1 MGMSE
6 KDDGLP
12 GGPESTPSIGTLV
25 GNLSEQVSRLVRAE
39 IASAKAEMAEKAKN
53 AGIGIGLFCVA
64 ALFSLYGLGFVLHSA
79 MAGLDNVM
87 PLWLAALIVGVVL
100 FLIAGSAALIG
111 VKLLKKSGSP
121 APEITVKSLR
131 DDVTAIKE
139 GLKS

>member
-1 MGMSE
+1 MSE

-12 GGPESTPSIGTLV
+12 GGPASTPSIGTLV
-25 GNLSEQVSRLVRAE
+25 SQLSEHASRLVRAE

-53 AGIGIGLFCVA
+53 AGIGIALFGVA
-64 ALFSLYGLGFVLHSA
+64 AVMALYGLGFLLHSA

-100 FLIAGSAALIG
+100 MLIAGGAGLIG
-111 VKLLKKSGSP
+111 AKLLQKASP
-121 APEITVKSLR
+121 PSPEITVKSVR

-139 GLKS
+139 GIKS